1 MTICVAVVPIVMAT
15 RTVEDGRYPDGKVN
29 KVAPALT
36 APVPMVAPVNTTQL
50 PNLVQRGVGVLAA
63 MFVPN
68 DVILVQPLP
77 SVAADNVPL
86 IVRSPLAVVSDAF
99 STLLELRNDTAAA
112 YR

>member
-1 MTICVAVVPIVMAT
+1 
-15 RTVEDGRYPDGKVN
+15 
-29 KVAPALT
+29 
-36 APVPMVAPVNTTQL
+36 
-50 PNLVQRGVGVLAA
+50 

-68 DVILVQPLP
+68 DVILVQLLP

-99 STLLELRNDTAAA
+99 STLLELRKDTAAA